1 MCVLEGKSIKQ
12 AHARMHTDRNKQ
24 ADRNKETPFTVAAGN
39 WSLLAL
45 SKPPN
50 VSARLGSVGEM

>member
-1 MCVLEGKSIKQ
+1 MSIKQ
-12 AHARMHTDRNKQ
+12 ARMRHTHTHTHIKRQTDRNKQ
-24 ADRNKETPFTVAAGN
+24 TPFTVAAGN

>member
-1 MCVLEGKSIKQ
+1 MCLGRKEYKTST
-12 AHARMHTDRNKQ
+12 RTHT
-24 ADRNKETPFTVAAGN
+24 DRNKETPFTVAAGN

>member
-12 AHARMHTDRNKQ
+12 TFTHTHTETDRNKQ
-24 ADRNKETPFTVAAGN
+24 TPFTVAAGN

>member
-1 MCVLEGKSIKQ
+1 MCNLEGEEEEHKTSIHSHRHKKTNTQ
-12 AHARMHTDRNKQ
+12 
-24 ADRNKETPFTVAAGN
+24 TPFTVAAGN

-50 VSARLGSVGEM
+50 VSARFGSVGEM